1 MPRTMTSPRGIS
13 KTAAVEKFVGQ
24 AALVIQ
30 VDVAFADGVNSRGLA
45 GLGQRTNGAFMGC
58 TVMGIQVQHILTPSG
73 RNKIGVLLQRCSN
86 IQRIH
91 SLHYGYYS
99 TRKLIIQYNY
109 RESAV

>member
-1 MPRTMTSPRGIS
+1 MTSPRDIS
-13 KTAAVEKFVGQ
+13 KTAAVEQFVGP

-30 VDVAFADGVNSRGLA
+30 VDVAFADGVNSRCLA
-45 GLGQRTNGAFMGC
+45 GLGQRTGGAFMGC